1 MAKKP
6 IGHVGSDSG
15 PSVGDDG
22 TVSESG
28 IAGVAI
34 DTSTAADVEPPKR
47 KGGWPAGK
55 PRTGSSGNS
64 RSGGNTGTGT
74 SARAQKEKAQLDLSG
89 IAGALAGI
97 HLGIAMI
104 TKMDHWQIGDDEAEA
119 MAKSVANVARHYPKV
134 ASSQKLIDWT
144 MLIGSLGMV
153 YVPRALET
161 QRVMKE
167 RNLRNAADN

>member
-1 MAKKP
+1 
-6 IGHVGSDSG
+6 
-15 PSVGDDG
+15 
-22 TVSESG
+22 
-28 IAGVAI
+28 
-34 DTSTAADVEPPKR
+34 
-47 KGGWPAGK
+47 
-55 PRTGSSGNS
+55 
-64 RSGGNTGTGT
+64 
-74 SARAQKEKAQLDLSG
+74 
-89 IAGALAGI
+89 
-97 HLGIAMI
+97 MI